1 MSKLI
6 YIADD
11 EKNIRQL
18 IQTFLTKEGYQV
30 EGFEDGE
37 SLLAA
42 FQERPADLLILDIM
56 MPGMDGLSLC
66 ASIRQT
72 SNVPI
77 IIVSAKDSPL
87 DRVTGITLGSDDY
100 LVKPFLPLELVARVK
115 ALFRRSEMMAQ
126 PDTAS
131 VPTESLSYSDIT
143 LDLGMHTAQIAGRE
157 CSLTPTEFDFLVYL
171 LKNSSRAI
179 SREELLKNLWQMDQE
194 EPDTRA
200 TDDLVKRLRK
210 KLREQGSSVRIETV
224 WGFGF
229 RLACEDEQP

>member
-18 IQTFLTKEGYQV
+18 IQTFLTKEGFQV
-30 EGFEDGE
+30 EGFPDGE

-66 ASIRQT
+66 ASIRQI

-87 DRVTGITLGSDDY
+87 DRVTGITLGSDDD

-115 ALFRRSEMMAQ
+115 ALFRRSEMAA
-126 PDTAS
+126 PEVA
-131 VPTESLSYSDIT
+131 VPTESLSYSDLS
-143 LDLGMHTAQIAGRE
+143 LDLNLRTAQISGRE
-157 CSLTPTEFDFLVYL
+157 FSLTPTEFDFLAYL
-171 LKNSSRAI
+171 LKNSNRAI
-179 SREELLKNLWQMDQE
+179 SREELLKNLWQLEQE
-194 EPDTRA
+194 EPDTRVA
-200 TDDLVKRLRK
+200 DDLVKRLRK
-210 KLREQGSSVRIETV
+210 KLREQGSRVRVETV

-229 RLACEDEQP
+229 RLACEEEQA